1 MNYKINK
8 ILTGP
13 AVLAVALM
21 LSGCASTKVSDVHRD
36 VTGKIAKPAQIW
48 VYSFADTSAE
58 VPGESALN
66 NSETAPQTAEEIAL
80 GHKLGEQI
88 AVELAGDITK
98 LGMPAV
104 HALPDSRPAI
114 NDIIIRGYL
123 LSVDEGSAV
132 KRVSIGFGSGG
143 SSLQVA
149 VEGFQ
154 MTANGQ
160 RKLGSGT
167 VESGSGKTPGAAVGL
182 AAFIATANPVGL
194 VVSGGTKLY
203 GEASGNSTVEG
214 RAKATASEI
223 AEQLESRFKQQG
235 WID

>member
-1 MNYKINK
+1 MNCSINK
-8 ILTGP
+8 IITGP
-13 AVLAVALM
+13 ALLAVALM
-21 LSGCASTKVSDVHRD
+21 LSGCASTKVSDVQQD
-36 VTGKIAKPAQIW
+36 VTGKISKPARIW

-58 VPGESALN
+58 VPSESALN
-66 NSETAPQTAEEIAL
+66 DSETAPQTAEEIAL
-80 GHKLGEQI
+80 GHQLGEQI
-88 AVELAGDITK
+88 AVELAEDITK

-123 LSVDEGSAV
+123 LSVDEGSAM

-160 RKLGSGT
+160 RKLGSGN

-203 GEASGNSTVEG
+203 GEASGKSTIEG

-223 AEQLESRFKQQG
+223 AERLESRFKQQG